1 MSSFYGNVGV
11 STTGEGGITPGEVE
25 LKVADAKNHVIF
37 SKVEPTTQ
45 KAGDVWVVIGEFDD
59 ENENN
64 NG

>member
-1 MSSFYGNVGV
+1 MSSFYGNIGV

-37 SKVEPTTQ
+37 SKVEPTVQ
-45 KAGDVWVVIGEFDD
+45 KAGDVWVVIGEFEDEDD
-59 ENENN
+59 